1 MCNFSLN
8 LDQTVFNY
16 EIPTTRTLSLCGE
29 KDTLLSVQSV
39 HACTHSLT
47 IQPTISLSGRCVGK
61 LLICLQE
68 SSDNFG
74 PLVQRDINTLLE
86 TVKNV
91 SVICSKSGKMSN
103 KLINQWIGC
112 LTNTYDNIDGQMNI
126 LLLLDSYSA
135 HWNKEFDCIQ

>member
-8 LDQTVFNY
+8 LDQIGFNY
-16 EIPTTRTLSLCGE
+16 EISTTRALSLCGE

-74 PLVQRDINTLLE
+74 QLVQRDINGVADT
-86 TVKNV
+86 
-91 SVICSKSGKMSN
+91 
-103 KLINQWIGC
+103 
-112 LTNTYDNIDGQMNI
+112 
-126 LLLLDSYSA
+126 
-135 HWNKEFDCIQ
+135 